1 MKIKKILP
9 KALAVA
15 ILTSTLASTSFA
27 SGSVN
32 TNSGFYRSRRTRQA
46 YMNLTADQRREIDAI
61 NTNNNTQITI
71 KEVKA
76 HGKYK
81 LPIVRGQN
89 YLYAFMDDRNNN
101 GMVGE
106 NETEASESSSGTENN
121 DQENNQE
128 APEEVTDEEIENLE
142 EVEEENLEEDLD
154 SNQEIQEDPSSNEE
168 KEEEPVENQIP
179 NDYLDRLEASLKNA
193 KTTIAGAEILVKNMP
208 KFSTQNGEIINNLIE
223 KQNQIIARAEKILLA
238 NGREIVID

>member
-27 SGSVN
+27 SGVN
-32 TNSGFYRSRRTRQA
+32 TNSGFYRSKRTRQA
-46 YMNLTADQRREIDAI
+46 YLNLTADQRQEIDAI
-61 NTNNNTQITI
+61 NTNNNTQITL

-106 NETEASESSSGTENN
+106 NETEGSESSTSREDI

-128 APEEVTDEEIENLE
+128 VLEGISDEEIENSE
-142 EVEEENLEEDLD
+142 KVEEEKLEKGLD
-154 SNQEIQEDPSSNEE
+154 SPQTPIPNEE
-168 KEEEPVENQIP
+168 IEQNPVENQIP
-179 NDYLDRLEASLKNA
+179 SAYLDRLEESLENA
-193 KTTIAGAEILVKNMP
+193 KISIGGAELLIQIMP
-208 KFSTQNGEIINNLIE
+208 KFSTINRELIQNLIE
-223 KQNQIIARAEKILLA
+223 KQYQIIARAEKILIA
-238 NGREIVID
+238 NGREIVND

>member
-32 TNSGFYRSRRTRQA
+32 TNSGLYRSRRTRQA

-81 LPIVRGQN
+81 LPIVKGQN

-106 NETEASESSSGTENN
+106 NDKDAVNNPSPAEKEVAREEVIEEVLEKEPITELPETETTTS
-121 DQENNQE
+121 
-128 APEEVTDEEIENLE
+128 IEG
-142 EVEEENLEEDLD
+142 VD
-154 SNQEIQEDPSSNEE
+154 EE
-168 KEEEPVENQIP
+168 KETNIIP
-179 NDYLDRLEASLKNA
+179 AEYLDRLEESLEKANQ
-193 KTTIAGAEILVKNMP
+193 TIAAAEVLTKTMP
-208 KFSTQNGEIINNLIE
+208 RFATEYGEVLNKLIE
-223 KQNQIIARAEKILLA
+223 DQYKIITRAENILQA
-238 NGREIVID
+238 NGR

>member
-27 SGSVN
+27 SGVN

-46 YMNLTADQRREIDAI
+46 YLNLTADQRQEIDSI
-61 NTNNNTQITI
+61 NTNNNTQITL

-106 NETEASESSSGTENN
+106 NETEGSESSTSREDI

-128 APEEVTDEEIENLE
+128 VLEGISDEEIENSE
-142 EVEEENLEEDLD
+142 KVEEEKLEEGLD
-154 SNQEIQEDPSSNEE
+154 SPQTPIPNEE
-168 KEEEPVENQIP
+168 IEQNPVENQIP
-179 NDYLDRLEASLKNA
+179 SAYLDRLEKSLENA
-193 KTTIAGAEILVKNMP
+193 KISIGGAELLIQIMP
-208 KFSTQNGEIINNLIE
+208 KFSTINRELIQNLIE
-223 KQNQIIARAEKILLA
+223 KQYQIIARAEKILIA
-238 NGREIVID
+238 NGREIVND

>member
-9 KALAVA
+9 KTLAVA

-27 SGSVN
+27 SGVN

-61 NTNNNTQITI
+61 NTNNNTQITL

-81 LPIVRGQN
+81 LPIVKGQN

-106 NETEASESSSGTENN
+106 NETEASENSTSREDT

-128 APEEVTDEEIENLE
+128 VLEEISDEEIENSD
-142 EVEEENLEEDLD
+142 EVEEENVEEDLD
-154 SNQEIQEDPSSNEE
+154 SQEIPIPNEE
-168 KEEEPVENQIP
+168 IEENPVENQIP
-179 NDYLDRLEASLKNA
+179 SAYLDRLEESLENA
-193 KTTIAGAEILVKNMP
+193 KTSIGGAELLIQIMP
-208 KFSTQNGEIINNLIE
+208 KFSTINRELIQNLIE
-223 KQNQIIARAEKILLA
+223 KQYQIIARAEKILIA
-238 NGREIVID
+238 NGREIVND

>member
-15 ILTSTLASTSFA
+15 ILTSTLTSTSFA
-27 SGSVN
+27 SASVN

-81 LPIVRGQN
+81 LPIVKGQN

-106 NETEASESSSGTENN
+106 NDKDAVNNPSPAEKEVASEEVLEKEPITELPETETITS
-121 DQENNQE
+121 
-128 APEEVTDEEIENLE
+128 IEG
-142 EVEEENLEEDLD
+142 VD
-154 SNQEIQEDPSSNEE
+154 EE
-168 KEEEPVENQIP
+168 KEANIIP
-179 NDYLDRLEASLKNA
+179 AEYLDRLEESLKKA
-193 KTTIAGAEILVKNMP
+193 KQTIAAAEVLTKTMP
-208 KFSTQNGEIINNLIE
+208 RFATEYGEVLNKLIE
-223 KQNQIIARAEKILLA
+223 DQYKIITRAENILQA
-238 NGREIVID
+238 NGR

>member
-15 ILTSTLASTSFA
+15 ILTSTLASKSFA
-27 SGSVN
+27 SASVN
-32 TNSGFYRSRRTRQA
+32 TNSGLYRSRRTRQA

-81 LPIVRGQN
+81 LPIVKGQN

-106 NETEASESSSGTENN
+106 NDKDAVNNPSPAEKEVASEEVIEEVLEKEPITELPETETTTNI
-121 DQENNQE
+121 
-128 APEEVTDEEIENLE
+128 EEI
-142 EVEEENLEEDLD
+142 D
-154 SNQEIQEDPSSNEE
+154 EE
-168 KEEEPVENQIP
+168 KEANIIP
-179 NDYLDRLEASLKNA
+179 AEYLDRLEESLKKA
-193 KTTIAGAEILVKNMP
+193 KQTIAAAEVLTKTMP
-208 KFSTQNGEIINNLIE
+208 RFATEYGEVLNKLIE
-223 KQNQIIARAEKILLA
+223 DQYKIITRAENILQA
-238 NGREIVID
+238 NGR

>member
-1 MKIKKILP
+1 MKNKKILP

-15 ILTSTLASTSFA
+15 ILTTTLTSTSFA
-27 SGSVN
+27 SGSIN
-32 TNSGFYRSRRTRQA
+32 TNSGLYRSRRTRQA
-46 YMNLTADQRREIDAI
+46 YMNLTAEQRREIDAI

-81 LPIVRGQN
+81 LPIVKGQN

-106 NETEASESSSGTENN
+106 NETEGTESSTSREDT

-128 APEEVTDEEIENLE
+128 VLEEISDEEIE
-142 EVEEENLEEDLD
+142 EN
-154 SNQEIQEDPSSNEE
+154 
-168 KEEEPVENQIP
+168 PVENQIP
-179 NDYLDRLEASLKNA
+179 SAYLDRLEESLENA
-193 KTTIAGAEILVKNMP
+193 KTSIGGAELLIQIMP
-208 KFSTQNGEIINNLIE
+208 KFSTINRELIQNLIE
-223 KQNQIIARAEKILLA
+223 KQYQIIARAEKILVA
-238 NGREIVID
+238 NGREIIND

>member
-1 MKIKKILP
+1 MKIKKILS
-9 KALAVA
+9 KALVVA

-27 SGSVN
+27 SASVN

-81 LPIVRGQN
+81 LPIVKGQN

-106 NETEASESSSGTENN
+106 NDKDAVNNSNSAEKEVVREEVIEEVLEKEPITELPETETTTS
-121 DQENNQE
+121 
-128 APEEVTDEEIENLE
+128 IEG
-142 EVEEENLEEDLD
+142 VD
-154 SNQEIQEDPSSNEE
+154 EE
-168 KEEEPVENQIP
+168 KEANIIP
-179 NDYLDRLEASLKNA
+179 AEYLDRLEESLKKA
-193 KTTIAGAEILVKNMP
+193 KQTIAAAEVLTKTMP
-208 KFSTQNGEIINNLIE
+208 RFATEYGEVLNKLIE
-223 KQNQIIARAEKILLA
+223 DQYKIITRAESILQA
-238 NGREIVID
+238 NGR

>member
-15 ILTSTLASTSFA
+15 ILTTTLASTSFA
-27 SGSVN
+27 SGSIN
-32 TNSGFYRSRRTRQA
+32 TNSGLYRSRRTRQA
-46 YMNLTADQRREIDAI
+46 YMNLTAEQRREIDVI
-61 NTNNNTQITI
+61 NINNNTQITI

-106 NETEASESSSGTENN
+106 NDKDAVNNPRPAEKEVKREEIAEKEA
-121 DQENNQE
+121 DQEESITELPKNETTNDV
-128 APEEVTDEEIENLE
+128 EEVNEEQ
-142 EVEEENLEEDLD
+142 EEN
-154 SNQEIQEDPSSNEE
+154 I
-168 KEEEPVENQIP
+168 IP
-179 NDYLDRLEASLKNA
+179 AEYLDRLEESLKKA
-193 KTTIAGAEILVKNMP
+193 KQTIAAAEVLTKTMPRFATEYGEILNKLIADQY
-208 KFSTQNGEIINNLIE
+208 KIIT
-223 KQNQIIARAEKILLA
+223 RAENILQA
-238 NGREIVID
+238 NGR